1 MRNRRKLTSF
11 TIVNA
16 IILLGVA
23 LVTTY
28 PFLHMMAVSLSGD
41 VHVLRGDVNLI
52 PKGLTLKNYL
62 HVLSDPRIG
71 TGYLNTLIYVTLG
84 TVISLI
90 ITAMG
95 AYALSKKRMIF
106 RKGFMLMI
114 VFTILFSGGMIPTF
128 LVVKNLGL
136 MDTVWAMVL
145 PAAISTWN
153 LIIMRTFFSSTIPNE
168 LEESAKIDGLN
179 DIGIFIRI
187 VLPLSKPVLATIGL
201 FYAVGIWNNFMLPLL
216 YLRDNALYPLQII
229 LRNMVLVEEMAS
241 VSGTDAV
248 VIQES
253 IQYATILVSTLPILL
268 LYPFLQKYFV
278 KGVMIGSLKD

>member
-1 MRNRRKLTSF
+1 MKSRRKITTF
-11 TIVNA
+11 TIVNV

-23 LVTTY
+23 LVTIY
-28 PFLHMMAVSLSGD
+28 PFLHMIAVSLSGD
-41 VHVLRGDVNLI
+41 VHVMRGDVNLI
-52 PKGLTLKNYL
+52 PKDLTLKNYV
-62 HVLSDPRIG
+62 HVLSDSRIG

-128 LVVKNLGL
+128 LIVKNLGL

-145 PAAISTWN
+145 PAAVSTWN
-153 LIIMRTFFSSTIPNE
+153 LIIMRTFFSATIPSE

>member
-1 MRNRRKLTSF
+1 MKNRRKITTF

-28 PFLHMMAVSLSGD
+28 PFLHMIAVSLSGD